1 MKLVNMYSVFV
12 FCFLISFNLNGCSS
26 PTEINDRGIT
36 FSDPAFE
43 ALIRE
48 VLNKPSGDIIKNDM
62 MTIHYIN
69 GYERNISSIDG
80 IEYCKNLEWIN
91 ICTNQISDISPFA
104 VLKRLQYIN
113 LWTNQISDISVLSEL
128 TSLTNLYIGGNLIE
142 DIYPLIQNQ
151 GIGNGDIVVISYN
164 PLSAVSLNTYI
175 PELQARGVEI
185 YYSTQQY

>member
-1 MKLVNMYSVFV
+1 MKFININIMFG
-12 FCFLISFNLNGCSS
+12 FCFLLFLNFNGCSS
-26 PTEINDRGIT
+26 PTEINDPGIT

-62 MTIHYIN
+62 MTIHYIS

-91 ICTNQISDISPFA
+91 IRTNQISDISSFA

-128 TSLTNLYIGGNLIE
+128 TSLTNLYIGRNQIE

-164 PLSAVSLNTYI
+164 PLSAISLNTYI

-185 YYSTQQY
+185 YYTTQQ